1 MQPRPSPRPWSELPF
16 AERLVRLGDEAE
28 LKYETDRRAR
38 GVRFTDYGLRRPPFN
53 GREMA
58 QLPTSIRHGPDYIES
73 WGGRLRFVEVQG
85 VGADQR
91 CKLKDAKLQAL
102 AEANA
107 ELAAV
112 LWVWNSPLRLYA
124 VVPFTQVALL
134 MADGATHGQLGVFDA
149 QGRNPKPFTW
159 VEWAKLIANAS
170 THRVLTQRAVAMGTS
185 SP

>member
-1 MQPRPSPRPWSELPF
+1 LSRPSWSELPF
-16 AERLVRLGDEAE
+16 GERLVRLGDEAE
-28 LKYETDRRAR
+28 ERYETDRRNR
-38 GVRFTDYGLRRPPFN
+38 GIRWTEYGIRRPPFN

-58 QLPTSIRHGPDYIES
+58 QLPDSIRHGPDYIES
-73 WGGRLRFVEVQG
+73 VRGRLRFVEVQG

-107 ELAAV
+107 ELPAV
-112 LWVWNSPLRLYA
+112 LWVWNSPLRVYA
-124 VVPFTQVALL
+124 VLPFTQVALL
-134 MADGATHGQLGVFDA
+134 MAEGAIHGQVGVFDA
-149 QGRNPKPFTW
+149 YGRRPKPFTW
-159 VEWAKLIANAS
+159 VEWAKLTANAS